1 MPHTYRSRHRRLS
14 AQLGF
19 ETFALSEGQTPG
31 LLATTVK
38 LGLDAEEVD
47 QGVSIWDLTSK
58 QSFIFFPLSGQ
69 GLAG

>member
-1 MPHTYRSRHRRLS
+1 M
-14 AQLGF
+14 
-19 ETFALSEGQTPG
+19 ALSEGQTPG

-38 LGLDAEEVD
+38 SGLDAEEVD